1 MTASPAHP
9 TSTPV
14 RPSGPGATPAAVRSV
29 DVVLYSDD
37 ITTRDAVRV
46 GVGRRPA
53 RDVEVASWREC
64 AGAPAVLEAVESGAF
79 DLVVLDGEANPV
91 GGMGLCRQL
100 KAEVPDCPPV
110 IVITGRPQDG
120 WLATWSLADGV
131 ASHPIDGV
139 EIADVVA
146 GLARS
151 LGA

>member
-1 MTASPAHP
+1 MKASWKA
-9 TSTPV
+9 V
-14 RPSGPGATPAAVRSV
+14 LGLAAVV
-29 DVVLYSDD
+29 
-37 ITTRDAVRV
+37 AVM
-46 GVGRRPA
+46 
-53 RDVEVASWREC
+53 
-64 AGAPAVLEAVESGAF
+64 AGGL
-79 DLVVLDGEANPV
+79 DLLILDGESAKL